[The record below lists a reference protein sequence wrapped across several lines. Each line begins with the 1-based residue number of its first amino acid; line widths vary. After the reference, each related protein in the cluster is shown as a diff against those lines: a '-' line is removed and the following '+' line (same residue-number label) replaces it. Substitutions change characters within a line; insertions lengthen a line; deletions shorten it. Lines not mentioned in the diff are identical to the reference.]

1 MKRIAALLLS
11 LLLALSLLTACGQT
25 QVPEEPEEQETVE
38 TPVEEEPVEE
48 PAEEPVEETPVEEEA
63 PVEEETPVE
72 EAPAEPV
79 KVTYT
84 EAIAVLDYLAGL
96 DDAAKAD
103 PTAVMTGAQA
113 NQLLNAVSAGAGS
126 LDDAA
131 ASVSAGDFL
140 SAALKLLYVEAGE
153 DVMAA
158 AKLNRLL
165 SGLTLAADT
174 ELTVEQGA
182 QVLRNALVRDAAL
195 ASGLGLTYTVLP
207 DYPNGYNAVSGQ
219 WTEAASGTA
228 LTEPTVAA
236 PVAVYGYAR
245 TWCDILTD
253 LGYTAEGNN
262 SLVTLQNSFTGG
274 EFTVKYDKCHWDAD
288 GSGNVHSGCSND
300 QNWTNELNATMEMY
314 QISENEYRNIYK
326 INFLG
331 KITEQSL
338 TLYGYNSEIWGPWS
352 IDTLPEDGWYIVNY
366 YWNAYGAGEGL
377 DVVQPAESMVGTLE
391 SITDSTVVIDG
402 VEYTLSYVFNYGANM
417 AKAPTGVGKQFNW
430 FLDQHGQIVG
440 CGEYFGEA

>member
-1 MKRIAALLLS
+1 MKRIIALLLS
-11 LLLALSLLTACGQT
+11 LLLALSFLTACGQT
-25 QVPEEPEEQETVE
+25 QSTEEPETQETIQ

-48 PAEEPVEETPVEEEA
+48 EPIVEETPVEEE
-63 PVEEETPVE
+63 EPVE
-72 EAPAEPV
+72 EAPVEEVPVEPA

-84 EAIAVLDYLAGL
+84 EAVAVVDYLAGL

-126 LDDAA
+126 MDEAA
-131 ASVSAGDFL
+131 TAVQAGEFL
-140 SAALKLLYVEAGE
+140 TAALNVLYVEAGE
-153 DVMAA
+153 DVMSAA
-158 AKLNRLL
+158 RLNRLL

-182 QVLRNALVRDAAL
+182 QILRNALVRDAAL
-195 ASGLGLTYTVLP
+195 ASALGLTYTVLP
-207 DYPNGYNAVSGQ
+207 DYPNGYNSVSGQ
-219 WTEAASGTA
+219 WTESASGTA
-228 LTEPTVAA
+228 ITEPTVAA

-262 SLVTLQNSFTGG
+262 SMVTLQNSFTGG
-274 EFTVKYDKCHWDAD
+274 EFTVKYEKCHWDAD
-288 GSGNVHSGCSND
+288 GSGNIHSGCSND
-300 QNWTNELNATMEMY
+300 QNVTNELNTTMEIY

-326 INFLG
+326 VNFLG
-331 KITEQSL
+331 KITDQSL
-338 TLYGYNSEIWGPWS
+338 TLYGYNSEIWGPWA

-377 DVVQPAESMVGTLE
+377 DVVQAAESMVGTLE
-391 SITDSTVVIDG
+391 SITDSVVVIDG

-417 AKAPTGVGKQFNW
+417 AKAPTGVGKQFTW